1 MNEVDANE
9 EHSVKVTEEAEKETE
24 GSEIITETTESFERH
39 VTPTQEDNYE
49 MKIEEPLEIEDL
61 IENKTKEEIEE
72 PAELIEEVSETED
85 VVTENTDSVSASE
98 KTTESF
104 QETPETI
111 VPSVTEVDKNG
122 DIAENST
129 EAETDKSAEVV
140 EEIVVPEVVI
150 AGTVENTSRDTLS
163 PDSELIINQ
172 FENLANVVNPTENQE
187 MLNSSISSIAPS
199 GNIFPFNSIS

>member
-24 GSEIITETTESFERH
+24 GSEIIPETTESFEHH

-61 IENKTKEEIEE
+61 IENETKEEIEE